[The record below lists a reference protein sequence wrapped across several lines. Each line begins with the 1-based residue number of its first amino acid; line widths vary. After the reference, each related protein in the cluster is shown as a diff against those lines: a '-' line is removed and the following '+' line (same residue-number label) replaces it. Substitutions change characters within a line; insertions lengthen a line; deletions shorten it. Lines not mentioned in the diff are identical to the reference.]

1 MSYKVCSKC
10 GIAYNEDLIIQNKEY
25 IKYVIKN
32 LNNKKRQQQF
42 EKYKNLTK
50 EIKNI
55 IKQNNLLKEKL
66 NNTELLN
73 KLDDDDIDILK
84 QYIQIKEV
92 FYLIDDKLKLI
103 EFCQD
108 YYELLNETT
117 DEIIEE
123 NSI

>member
-84 QYIQIKEV
+84 
-92 FYLIDDKLKLI
+92 
-103 EFCQD
+103 
-108 YYELLNETT
+108 
-117 DEIIEE
+117 
-123 NSI
+123 